1 MRGYYKLPI
10 INYRIAT
17 HEGAASHRLAS
28 QVHAIL
34 LLTVEVV
41 PDENKKQFIKL
52 KRLIEDELSSLPNS
66 LMVPVG
72 LRNIRNSTAVKYI
85 KLLLEI
91 ELKTIHR

>member
-34 LLTVEVV
+34 PMPVEVV

-52 KRLIEDELSSLPNS
+52 KR
-66 LMVPVG
+66 
-72 LRNIRNSTAVKYI
+72 
-85 KLLLEI
+85 
-91 ELKTIHR
+91 